1 MILKDKVVIISGI
14 GPGLGQALSTLAA
27 KEGAKLAI
35 AARTAAKLDE
45 AEAEI
50 ASLGLGTEVLKVPT
64 DIADKAQ
71 CEALV
76 RQTVER
82 FGRIDGLV
90 NSAYVAGEFT
100 LVEDADLDDWRRTM
114 DVNLFGTLNLCKA
127 TIPVMKQGGGGAIV
141 NVNTMVTRKPLPY
154 QGGYATSKA
163 ALAVATAQLATEV
176 GKHNIRV
183 NSTFMGWMWGPSVE
197 GYMKGV
203 VAQGGPSIEEQK
215 AEVAKNIAIG
225 RIPEDRECARPIIML
240 ISDYANVVTGASL
253 EINGGEFMPM

>member
-35 AARTAAKLDE
+35 AARTPSKLDE

-50 ASLGLGTEVLKVPT
+50 AALGLGTEVLKVPT

-76 RQTVER
+76 QKTLER

-90 NSAYVAGEFT
+90 NSAYIAGDFT
-100 LVEDADLDDWRRTM
+100 LMEDADFDDWRRTM
-114 DVNLFGTLNLCKA
+114 DVNLYGTLNLARAAIAPMKKA
-127 TIPVMKQGGGGAIV
+127 GGGSIV

-176 GKHNIRV
+176 GQYNIRV

-197 GYMKGV
+197 GYMQGV
-203 VAQGGPSIEEQK
+203 VAQGGPSIDEQK
-215 AEVAKNIAIG
+215 AAVAQNIALG

-240 ISDYANVVTGASL
+240 ISDYASVVTGASL
-253 EINGGEFMPM
+253 EVNGGEFMPM